1 MKISY
6 SKPGITEGIWSYRGS
21 TKLQDNN
28 NNGSNMLGKLG
39 KLLGNKEIGKLV
51 KRFRSVRAL
60 LLIGLLI
67 FIGERRDPQ
76 LK

>member
-1 MKISY
+1 
-6 SKPGITEGIWSYRGS
+6 
-21 TKLQDNN
+21 
-28 NNGSNMLGKLG
+28 MLGKLG